1 VVRPAAITIS
11 QHIAFLIS
19 REMLLPLL
27 RRFSTRLTL
36 HFAFHRMSSAGE
48 EILRAKEI
56 ETGKNIK
63 ENKLFSFRKL
73 TGNPS

>member
-1 VVRPAAITIS
+1 
-11 QHIAFLIS
+11 
-19 REMLLPLL
+19 
-27 RRFSTRLTL
+27 
-36 HFAFHRMSSAGE
+36 MSSAGE